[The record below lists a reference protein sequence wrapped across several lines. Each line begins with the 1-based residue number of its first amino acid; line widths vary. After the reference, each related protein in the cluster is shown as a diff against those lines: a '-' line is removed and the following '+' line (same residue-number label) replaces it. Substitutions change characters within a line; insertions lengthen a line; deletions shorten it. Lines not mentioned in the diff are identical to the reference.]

1 MQGPVEAV
9 LIGAGGRGA
18 RAYGAHALQH
28 PDRLK
33 IVAVA
38 EPDPVRRDRFA
49 RDHGISP
56 GNVFDGWE
64 DLMGRAQI
72 APALINATMDRTH
85 LDSTLAAL
93 GAGYDVLLEKPMAT
107 SAADCVRIVQAAEDA
122 GRLLQICHVL
132 RYTPFFHKLKSL
144 LAGGA
149 LGDLVTVMHSEH
161 VAYWHIAHS
170 YVRGNWRNSNDAT
183 PMLLSKCCHDLDIL
197 VWMLGQRCKRV
208 ASFGELR
215 HFRSENAPPGAPDRC
230 TDGCP
235 AESECPH
242 YAPRLYFDA
251 LAGGSLAGAIS
262 NDPSLEGRMRALR
275 EGPYGRCVFRCDNNV
290 VDHQVVMMEFEDGV
304 TVSFTMEGHSHD
316 NVRTMRYSGTRAT
329 VRGHTGFNQ
338 LTLHDY
344 VSGEEERFNPQL
356 VKGGHGGGDWG
367 LMEAFVD
374 ALQGRR
380 DPETSAR
387 NSLESHM
394 IGYAAEQARVTGT
407 IVEMD
412 EFRRQAYADAKAAA
426 PA

>member
-1 MQGPVEAV
+1 MRSPVEAV

-18 RAYGAHALQH
+18 RAYGAYALRH

-38 EPDPVRRDRFA
+38 EPDPERRDRFA
-49 RDHGISP
+49 RGHEIP
-56 GNVFDGWE
+56 GENVFHGWE
-64 DLMGRAQI
+64 DMMARPQI
-72 APALINATMDRTH
+72 APALINTTMDQMH
-85 LDSTLAAL
+85 LDSSLAAL
-93 GAGYDVLLEKPMAT
+93 DAGYDVLLEKPMAT

-132 RYTPFFHKLKSL
+132 RYTPFFRKLKSL
-144 LAGGA
+144 LASGA

-170 YVRGNWRNSNDAT
+170 YVRGNWRNSEFAT
-183 PMLLSKCCHDLDIL
+183 PMLLSKSCHDLDIL
-197 VWMLGQRCKRV
+197 VWMLGRRCKRV

-215 HFRSENAPPGAPDRC
+215 HFRPENAPPGAPDRC

-235 AESECPH
+235 VESECPH
-242 YAPRLYFDA
+242 YAPRLYFDVPQSSSFA
-251 LAGGSLAGAIS
+251 RAIS
-262 NDPSLEGRMRALR
+262 NDPSLEARMTALR

-316 NVRTMRYSGTRAT
+316 NVRAMRYSGTRAT

-338 LTLHDY
+338 LRLHDY
-344 VSGEEERFNPQL
+344 VSGGEERLVPES

-374 ALQGRR
+374 AVQGRR

-387 NSLESHM
+387 NSLESHL
-394 IGYAAEQARVTGT
+394 IGYAAEHARVTGT
-407 IVEMD
+407 VVEMD
-412 EFRRQAYADAKAAA
+412 EFRRQAYADAKAAV

>member
-1 MQGPVEAV
+1 MQKPVEAV

-18 RAYGAHALQH
+18 RAYGAYALRH

-38 EPDPVRRDRFA
+38 EPDPERRDRFA
-49 RDHGISP
+49 RDHGITP
-56 GNVFDGWE
+56 GNIFHDWE
-64 DLMGRAQI
+64 DMMERPQI

-85 LDSTLAAL
+85 LDSSLAAL
-93 GAGYDVLLEKPMAT
+93 TAGYDVLLEKPMAT
-107 SAADCVRIVQAAEDA
+107 SAVDCVRIVQAAEDA

-132 RYTPFFHKLKSL
+132 RYTPFFRKLKSL
-144 LAGGA
+144 LDGGA

-170 YVRGNWRNSNDAT
+170 YVRGNWRNSELAT

-197 VWMLGQRCKRV
+197 VWMLGRRCKRV

-215 HFRSENAPPGAPDRC
+215 HFRPENAPPGAPDRC

-235 AESECPH
+235 VESECPH
-242 YAPRLYFDA
+242 YAPRLYLDVPEGRSF
-251 LAGGSLAGAIS
+251 GRAIS
-262 NDPSLEGRMRALR
+262 NDPSLEARMTALR

-304 TVSFTMEGHSHD
+304 TVSYSMEGHSHD

-329 VRGHTGFNQ
+329 IRGHTGFNQ
-338 LTLHDY
+338 LMLHEY
-344 VSGEEERFNPQL
+344 VSGGEERLVPES

-374 ALQGRR
+374 AIRGRR

-387 NSLESHM
+387 NSLESHL
-394 IGYAAEQARVTGT
+394 IGYAAEHARVTGT
-407 IVEMD
+407 VVEMD
-412 EFRRQAYADAKAAA
+412 EFRRQAYSDAKAAVTV
-426 PA
+426 